1 MRRTLV
7 VGYLGLAGTLLTYHL
22 LWQATHARWLTSVG
36 WLLLFLGMPW
46 IFPIDRLAHVGQVAV
61 SLGLWVSLCINFTLV
76 TEALRRVHEWRRR
89 NAA

>member
-7 VGYLGLAGTLLTYHL
+7 VGYLAIAGALVVYHL
-22 LWQATHARWLTSVG
+22 LWQATHAQWLTSAG

-46 IFPIDRLAHVGQVAV
+46 ILPIDHLARFGQVAV
-61 SLGLWVSLCINFTLV
+61 AVGLWASLCINFTLV
-76 TEALRRVHEWRRR
+76 TEALRRAHTWRRR